1 MLVPVSVGGGD
12 CVVSVMF
19 CTPVIVTFGV
29 VKDVAVFVT
38 DSEVVVVSIAAV
50 VSGPQLVENHTI

>member
-12 CVVSVMF
+12 CVVPVMF

-38 DSEVVVVSIAAV
+38 EVVVVSIAAV